1 MSFPDDDEKVWLN
14 LDARIQG
21 AFTEEQAA
29 WVTQDVWT
37 RLGMAPDNKSTWNQE
52 RVHMPGHRTFDCA
65 KLAPR
70 AWAAI
75 CEICGGEDKVRPESR
90 YWQDSLIVNLGTVEN
105 EGKPVP
111 PQQLYGWHVDGD
123 FFVHYLDS
131 AEQGLLVIPL
141 FTDIVP
147 DGGGTVICP
156 EAMPKVAAWLH
167 DHPEGVNPR
176 MIPRGEP
183 GFEKEGPTDW
193 FNSMARSCTNFVEA
207 GGKCGDVYLL
217 HPLMLHSASTNPLRR
232 VRIITNPP
240 VSMREPFSFHR
251 KDRRYTLVE
260 RATLRALGRES
271 LPNWKITAPR
281 EMVVPERVRRQEKMK
296 AEELARLQKGTAA
309 IDA

>member
-1 MSFPDDDEKVWLN
+1 MGSSLEKESKISKTSVLTE
-14 LDARIQG
+14 AEKEQFIQHGWVKIEG

-232 VRIITNPP
+232 KGQTLYSGGARNVKSP
-240 VSMREPFSFHR
+240 R
-251 KDRRYTLVE
+251 KGKPTKLEDHCAKGDGGT
-260 RATLRALGRES
+260 RES
-271 LPNWKITAPR
+271 AQAGENEGGRTGTSA
-281 EMVVPERVRRQEKMK
+281 
-296 AEELARLQKGTAA
+296 KGYSGHRCMRT
-309 IDA
+309 